1 MKKRTYQPK
10 RVTLL
15 SLLIRAVCVTAVL
28 STAFACL
35 CDAYL
40 KQTIHQQASE
50 QIEAQTNQIQQYISS
65 VQSETDPRFHMQEI
79 SARMAV
85 YLYYDIMIDDPLTS
99 DPNKGLVQIV
109 PPYSPDC
116 YTASALVDKD
126 GNIVA
131 SNRQILLT
139 NIKFSDEDKSD
150 SGWYVCDNEF
160 LQMPEIDKLYAD
172 FNELSQKDGVYRYL
186 EMNLTSAY
194 VSKENHTFIPHEGT
208 ITYYADVD
216 SPLMLISEDA
226 EKTVHEIS
234 ITAEKEG
241 YELTELHQGLSSE
254 YPRSILFYFHGT
266 EQEKFERF
274 NDLAY
279 HGDRNGYFSSGYHE
293 TENGAVYS
301 RDVPV
306 YVDGEK
312 YYLCVRFAVNGNVP
326 QVRKLFWKWTVLFT
340 ALVTVIALLWCW
352 RKNVLNKAE
361 YAFEDYQRDLT
372 DRLAHDIKTPL
383 MAISG
388 YAENIQKGT
397 LSEQE
402 QQEYLSSIL
411 DNVAFTDSLISHTLF
426 LNHIEGK
433 NTLKRETIPLES
445 LADEI
450 LWKYELMLDE
460 KNITYNISGTV
471 SLNGG
476 RTSLETILENL
487 ISNAVKY
494 TPENGSINV
503 TLDKKHL
510 AIANTVAEKI
520 NTKELKRPFVRG
532 DEARSNVKGNGL
544 GLSIADRT
552 ADASGYS
559 LSLSC
564 TDTEFKAELKF

>member
-1 MKKRTYQPK
+1 MKKRTYPPK

-116 YTASALVDKD
+116 YIAGALVDKD
-126 GNIVA
+126 SNIVA

-139 NIKFSDEDKSD
+139 FIKFGDDSDNA
-150 SGWYVCDNEF
+150 WYVCDNEF
-160 LQMPEIDKLYAD
+160 LQMPEMDKLYAD
-172 FNELSQKDGVYRYL
+172 FKELTQKNGMYYYS
-186 EMNLTSAY
+186 EMQLKSAY
-194 VSKENHTFIPHEGT
+194 INKETHTFIPHEVM
-208 ITYYADVD
+208 IADYPNVKVEG
-216 SPLMLISEDA
+216 PLAISTDES
-226 EKTVHEIS
+226 EVTMHEIN

-241 YELTELHQGLSSE
+241 YELTELHQGIGSE
-254 YPRSILFYFHGT
+254 YPRSMLFYFHGT

-388 YAENIQKGT
+388 YAENIQKGSLT
-397 LSEQE
+397 EQE
-402 QQEYLSSIL
+402 QQEYLNAIL
-411 DNVAFTDSLISHTLF
+411 DNVAFTDSLISRTLF

-433 NTLKRETIPLES
+433 NTLKRETIQLES
-445 LADEI
+445 LVEEI
-450 LWKYELMLDE
+450 MRKYELMLDE

-494 TPENGSINV
+494 TPENGSVNV

-510 AIANTVAEKI
+510 AVANTVTEKI

-532 DEARSNVKGNGL
+532 DESRSNVKGNGL

-552 ADASGYS
+552 ADASGYK

-564 TDTEFKAELKF
+564 TDAEFKAELRF